1 MKRLALFLFLVLTT
15 SSMFA
20 QTPTNRSTD
29 AANEQPVEV
38 GLVHW
43 GRDLDAAFKLSEKLD
58 RPVLVLFQEVPGCA
72 GCQKFGREVL
82 SHPLIVE
89 AIEDEFVPVVVYNN
103 QASGRDAELLKRFK
117 EPACN
122 YQVVR
127 FLNSDGK
134 DIIKRQ
140 DGVWSTTGIAS
151 RMISALNAAKRR
163 VPKYLQTVAAS
174 GDEANHAKAAFSMSC
189 FWTGEYELGK
199 IDGVVATEAGWL
211 DGQEVTLVQYD
222 KSQLTLS
229 SLAKQ
234 AAEVRCANKVYTDDG
249 KSQGRLPGGT
259 LEGYRPASDSDQN
272 KQISRLTA
280 LHSVPG
286 LNEMQKTKINS
297 LAPRN
302 AEQAL
307 QWLSPRQRQFLANVG
322 LH

>member
-1 MKRLALFLFLVLTT
+1 MKRLALILLFVLTT
-15 SSMFA
+15 DSIFA
-20 QTPTNRSTD
+20 QSPIIRSTD
-29 AANEQPVEV
+29 SAVEQSVEV
-38 GLVHW
+38 GLVNW
-43 GRDLDAAFKLSEKLD
+43 GRDLDAAFKLSEKTA
-58 RPVLVLFQEVPGCA
+58 RPVLLLFQEVPGCA

-89 AIEDEFVPVVVYNN
+89 AIEDEFVPVVVCNN

-122 YQVVR
+122 NQVIR

-140 DGVWSTTGIAS
+140 DGIWSINGIAS
-151 RMISALNAAKRR
+151 RMISALNATKQRI
-163 VPKYLQTVAAS
+163 PKYLQTVAAS

-222 KSQLTLS
+222 KSQLSLS

-234 AAEVRCANKVYTDDG
+234 AAGVRCANKVYSDDG
-249 KSQGRLPGGT
+249 KSLGRLPGGK

-280 LHSVPG
+280 LHSLPG

-302 AEQAL
+302 TEKAL
-307 QWLSPRQRQFLANVG
+307 QWLSPRQRQSLAKAG
-322 LH
+322 LR